1 MTSVTISQ
9 ALVTAQVQV
18 TGGPSIAVEI
28 AAPPVVQV
36 AVQGQQG
43 PTQVF
48 VQMSRPT
55 AVGPWIWWQ
64 TDEAGALVDL
74 TVNDGGI

>member
-36 AVQGQQG
+36 AVLD
-43 PTQVF
+43 
-48 VQMSRPT
+48 RRRR
-55 AVGPWIWWQ
+55 
-64 TDEAGALVDL
+64 
-74 TVNDGGI
+74 